1 MIKQTEKKQG
11 ISKRKKAFGLMLLV
25 AAGLAALLYF
35 EQIALIYVLA
45 TLFLVVLLLIVA
57 FADLE
62 KVGRHDEA
70 ESATESAAVSEEN
83 VQINTARNYEKTGQK
98 QSFG

>member
-1 MIKQTEKKQG
+1 M
-11 ISKRKKAFGLMLLV
+11 MLI
-25 AAGLAALLYF
+25 AAGVAALLYF

-45 TLFLVVLLLIVA
+45 TLFLVILLLIVA

-62 KVGRHDEA
+62 KVGRIEED
-70 ESATESAAVSEEN
+70 EEN
-83 VQINTARNYEKTGQK
+83 AANSRAFSESEVQKEAARNYVKSGQP

>member
-45 TLFLVVLLLIVA
+45 TLFLVVLLLVVA

-62 KVGRHDEA
+62 KVGRRDEA
-70 ESATESAAVSEEN
+70 ESATDSAAVSEEN

>member
-1 MIKQTEKKQG
+1 MNEKILKKQG
-11 ISKRKKAFGLMLLV
+11 ISKRQKVFAWMLLI
-25 AAGLAALLYF
+25 AAGLTVLLYF

-62 KVGRHDEA
+62 KVGRMDE
-70 ESATESAAVSEEN
+70 EEPATASAAMSNDHEKTD
-83 VQINTARNYEKTGQK
+83 TARNYEKSGRM
-98 QSFG
+98 QSLG